1 MYLFLTLVIYNR
13 ENLNHREVKSLV
25 TEFRYLIIMI
35 LWVLYMFMGKRQFV
49 VGKVLVNR
57 SSR

>member
-35 LWVLYMFMGKRQFV
+35 LWVLYMFMGKRQFA
-49 VGKVLVNR
+49 VGKVTVKRN
-57 SSR
+57 SR